1 MTDHKIN
8 PAEQTTINSSSR
20 GWIITFSI
28 LLSLSLLLTLVSI
41 SMNQSIFEADVYSE
55 FLNEQGFYDEFP
67 ALVTDAILTNSQ
79 GSLANS
85 PLFWLSRDQT
95 EEFIKAVLP
104 SEWVKQQTEIVLQ
117 SVMSFVNLQ
126 QENLLVVID
135 LQAVKDN
142 LTGPAGKQ
150 AVMNLLTGLPECSL
164 EQLNLIIVAV
174 QSGQTGFELC
184 NPPVNELLLLD
195 MVLDPIMKE
204 IADAVP
210 PSIILP
216 TNEQAQIILNLT
228 QSPAFQ
234 VYRYARTG
242 LAVLPWAC
250 LILILLI
257 VILGWRSLRWMM
269 NGFSFSFILAG
280 LAGALPGGWF
290 FLQGKQLSAEWV
302 SAFNISGLGEIGSLV
317 VNLVQQVIQTAGR
330 TLLIWSLGALL
341 LGLVFLAVRSFAKQ

>member
-1 MTDHKIN
+1 M
-8 PAEQTTINSSSR
+8 
-20 GWIITFSI
+20 
-28 LLSLSLLLTLVSI
+28 
-41 SMNQSIFEADVYSE
+41 
-55 FLNEQGFYDEFP
+55 
-67 ALVTDAILTNSQ
+67 VTDAIITNSQ
-79 GSLANS
+79 GSLAYS
-85 PLFWLSRDQT
+85 PLSWLSREQT
-95 EEFIKAVLP
+95 EEFVKAVIP
-104 SEWVKQQTEIVLQ
+104 AEWVKQQTEIVLQ

-126 QENLLVVID
+126 QDSLFVVID

-150 AVMNLLTGLPECSL
+150 AVMNLLTGLPECSM

-242 LAVLPWAC
+242 LAVLPWVC

-269 NGFSFSFILAG
+269 NGLCFSFIQAG
-280 LAGALPGGWF
+280 LAGAIPGAWF

-302 SAFNISGLGEIGSLV
+302 SAFNITGLGEIGSLV

-330 TLLIWSLGALL
+330 SLLIWSLGALW
-341 LGLVFLAVRSFAKQ
+341 LGLVCLAVRSFAKK